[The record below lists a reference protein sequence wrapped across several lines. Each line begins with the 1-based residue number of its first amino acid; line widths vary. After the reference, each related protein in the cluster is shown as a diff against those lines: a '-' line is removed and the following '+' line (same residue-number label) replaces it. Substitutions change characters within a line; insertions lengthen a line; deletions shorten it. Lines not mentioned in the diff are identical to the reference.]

1 MKFKVIDTSTGK
13 EVSTEKI
20 ESIAKENG
28 LMDMDIDQFFIG
40 EDGQLILVD
49 NSGNIARC
57 NMKTLG
63 LMPVFKG
70 IYPDLEYM
78 EAVLL
83 GNIHEIYPNIF
94 QKSFWAPQAELVAMF
109 PQTWSNTAGG
119 FFKPGMITVNAF
131 ITEITTVFKVYAFDV
146 KEEYYGV
153 FFGNRPAYIVEHA
166 NDTFFNDLKNH
177 RLKSRYDAK
186 EKY

>member
-1 MKFKVIDTSTGK
+1 MKFRVIDTSTGK
-13 EVSTEKI
+13 EVSAEKI

-28 LMDMDIDQFFIG
+28 LMDMDIDQFFVG
-40 EDGQLILVD
+40 EDGQLVLAD
-49 NSGNIARC
+49 DCGNIARC
-57 NMKTLG
+57 DIEALG
-63 LMPVFKG
+63 LMPALKG
-70 IYPDLEYM
+70 KYPDLEYM

-83 GNIHEIYPNIF
+83 GIMQKLYPDAF
-94 QKSFWAPQAELVAMF
+94 QKNFWAPQTELVAMF

-119 FFKPGMITVNAF
+119 FSEPGMVAGDAF
-131 ITEITTVFKVYAFDV
+131 TTEITTVFKVYVHDV

-166 NDTFFNDLKNH
+166 NDTFFADLKAH

-186 EKY
+186 ESY